1 MPIHGAALCAGRA
14 REMIGVISAD
24 ADPYSTRLTTRRARP
39 GTGDIDITDDETS
52 KTVQPPPPESTD
64 DSARDNDG
72 HGQTVVTSV
81 ACGPLVSWVMV

>member
-1 MPIHGAALCAGRA
+1 
-14 REMIGVISAD
+14 MIGLISAD
-24 ADPYSTRLTTRRARP
+24 ADPYSARLTTRRARP
-39 GTGDIDITDDETS
+39 GTGDIDITDDGTFQDGS
-52 KTVQPPPPESTD
+52 TTTTESTD